1 MGPDLKN
8 CNGCTCL
15 KRPNQSLLY
24 PNLDDMISS
33 ETLIT
38 FILKKP
44 LKQSKPGVK
53 LMLVKFTSYPSDL
66 RVCVITTLRMY

>member
-1 MGPDLKN
+1 MWDL
-8 CNGCTCL
+8 TL
-15 KRPNQSLLY
+15 KTVMVVSAQIGLTIYLLLY
-24 PNLDDMISS
+24 LSLDDMINS

-66 RVCVITTLRMY
+66 RICVITNL